1 MKIEDLVMCDGKLF
15 IDYLKDNALDAG
27 VKMDEWTEGYEA
39 CKSRLAKI
47 LIPQIKA
54 NAIPD
59 THCIV
64 PKGQANGLP
73 DEGIKHLIGR
83 LERVILLIRSPSR
96 ESGHMAIA
104 ALLADISALK
114 AMIAASQNDN

>member
-1 MKIEDLVMCDGKLF
+1 
-15 IDYLKDNALDAG
+15 
-27 VKMDEWTEGYEA
+27 MDEWTAGYEA

-64 PKGQANGLP
+64 PKDLFDDVVFLN
-73 DEGIKHLIGR
+73 DYMKEKVK
-83 LERVILLIRSPSR
+83 E
-96 ESGHMAIA
+96 
-104 ALLADISALK
+104 
-114 AMIAASQNDN
+114 AMIAASQNDNWIDKPCSLEQRSFRDGL

>member
-64 PKGQANGLP
+64 PKRPTEAMLNAMTPRWGKSVGDNYKAMI
-73 DEGIKHLIGR
+73 E
-83 LERVILLIRSPSR
+83 
-96 ESGHMAIA
+96 
-104 ALLADISALK
+104 K

>member
-64 PKGQANGLP
+64 PKDLFDDVVFLN
-73 DEGIKHLIGR
+73 DYMKEKVK
-83 LERVILLIRSPSR
+83 E
-96 ESGHMAIA
+96 
-104 ALLADISALK
+104 